1 MGGGKE
7 GGRSGS
13 SVLTRA
19 AGHHPCPP
27 CRPELTW
34 HSHRRRQTSRPPA
47 PLRSLPRRQ
56 QLLQIARI
64 LADIDPTLFA
74 KLQALGASD
83 CMFAYR
89 MVVVMLRRELPA
101 AELMILWEMQWAHEA
116 ADAAATHGDMPASVA
131 STPAA
136 AGASSTAAGIRS
148 TVHSMSDAAARAAAE
163 ASGSRPGTPGS
174 RPGSAKRLVS
184 SGSIAAA
191 AAALAPA
198 FILQFIAAVVRGQRS
213 RVLAECHDTDDV
225 LRLFNTLKIEFWPA
239 LAQARK
245 QHKAYAQGAAVLHRL
260 AY

>member
-1 MGGGKE
+1 
-7 GGRSGS
+7 
-13 SVLTRA
+13 
-19 AGHHPCPP
+19 
-27 CRPELTW
+27 
-34 HSHRRRQTSRPPA
+34 
-47 PLRSLPRRQ
+47 
-56 QLLQIARI
+56 
-64 LADIDPTLFA
+64 
-74 KLQALGASD
+74 
-83 CMFAYR
+83 MFAYR

-116 ADAAATHGDMPASVA
+116 ADAAATHGEMPASVA

-136 AGASSTAAGIRS
+136 AGGSSTAAGIRS
-148 TVHSMSDAAARAAAE
+148 TVHSMSDAAARAAGE

-174 RPGSAKRLVS
+174 RPGSAKRLGS
-184 SGSIAAA
+184 SSSASISAAA
-191 AAALAPA
+191 APAPA

-225 LRLFNTLKIEFWPA
+225 LRLFNTLRIEFWLA